1 MADITDESV
10 VRIEQLS
17 SSSNLVDVH
26 SFKRQEKRATYPLR
40 PQCSTP
46 TFDEHRLLFDR
57 SKKIRLVSKYGSLR
71 VTAKNVP
78 GKTKLY
84 FKDLFTTMIDLNWLG
99 VISIFC
105 ASYVISWVVFGL
117 LWWLIVAI
125 RGPSVCIS
133 GVSN

>member
-1 MADITDESV
+1 MADNIDESV

-17 SSSNLVDVH
+17 SSSNLVGVR
-26 SFKRQEKRATYPLR
+26 SFKRQGNRATFPLHS
-40 PQCSTP
+40 QCSSP
-46 TFDEHRLLFDR
+46 TFGEHKFLLDR

-71 VTAKNVP
+71 VTARNVP
-78 GKTKLY
+78 QKTKLY
-84 FKDLFTTMIDLNWLG
+84 FKDLFTTMIDLNWVG

-105 ASYVISWVVFGL
+105 ASYVLSWVVFGL

-133 GVSN
+133 DVSS